1 MTTTEH
7 KIDNGQI
14 IDLIQHD
21 VELALGCTEP
31 IAVALAVVKAKEI
44 LGLTPESVQL
54 KVSGNM
60 YKNAMSVGIPN
71 TKHKG
76 MLIAAALG
84 VFSGKS
90 SYLLEVLKDVNHEI
104 IEEAQ
109 TYVEQGKVEVKVI
122 ENVDK
127 LYVEAVVF
135 AEGETANAVIETRHT
150 EFSAYSKNGDIMFER
165 PEAKHAHILSDG
177 SVEGLSIAR
186 IYELGQTAKF
196 EEIKF
201 ILDTVK
207 YNKRVS
213 EEGLKNNYGL
223 QVGKRLLSTFD
234 KEGLTADLA
243 TRAAARAAAGSDAR
257 MAGCGLPVMTN
268 SGSGNQGI
276 TVTLPVL
283 EMAETINATEEQLAR
298 ALIVAHAIPIHIKK
312 RIGPLSALCG
322 ILPASIGAGAG
333 VAFLKNGG
341 LEAIENVVKYMVA
354 NLSGM
359 ICDGAKPSCALKIG
373 SSIQAAMQAVNF
385 SVDDPI
391 QPFADGIVHEDVEI
405 TIKNLAQL
413 GVKGLEKVDPMM
425 LEVLNDKCD

>member
-1 MTTTEH
+1 MTR
-7 KIDNGQI
+7 ISNAQI
-14 IDLIQHD
+14 IDLIKHD

-31 IAVALAVVKAKEI
+31 IAVALAVVKAREV
-44 LGLTPESVQL
+44 LGSLPEEVIL

-71 TKHKG
+71 TSHKG

-90 SYLLEVLKDVNHEI
+90 EYLLEVLKDVTDETI
-104 IEEAQ
+104 IKAQ
-109 TYVEQGKVEVKVI
+109 DYVNANKVKVEVI
-122 ENVDK
+122 EGVDN
-127 LYVEAVVF
+127 LYVEAVLF
-135 AEGETANAVIETRHT
+135 FEGQEANAVIEHRHT
-150 EFSAYSKNGDIMFER
+150 EFRSYSKNGEMMFEQ
-165 PEAKHAHILSDG
+165 PKVDAAHILADG
-177 SVEGLSIAR
+177 SVDGLTIAR
-186 IYELGQTAKF
+186 IVEMGKTASF
-196 EEIKF
+196 EEIQF

-207 YNKRVS
+207 YNTKVS
-213 EEGLKNNYGL
+213 EEGLANNYGL
-223 QVGKRLLSTFD
+223 QVGKRMLTNFE
-234 KEGLTADLA
+234 KQGLKADFA

-276 TVTLPVL
+276 TVTLPVV
-283 EMAETINATEEQLAR
+283 EMAENLGSTTEELAR
-298 ALIVAHAIPIHIKK
+298 ALIIAHCIPIHIKK

-333 VAFLKNGG
+333 VAYLQNGDYT
-341 LEAIENVVKYMVA
+341 AIENIVKYMVG

-359 ICDGAKPSCALKIG
+359 ICDGAKPSCALKIS
-373 SSIQAAMQAVNF
+373 SSIHAAMHAADFALDNAV
-385 SVDDPI
+385 V
-391 QPFADGIVHEDVEI
+391 PFADGIVHEDVEI